1 MADDLTPAESAV
13 LIVLMTE
20 ARKISNNEL
29 KERYKITLDGA
40 SRRKLNK
47 LEYVTTDETDRP
59 FVHELVDKGWV
70 RVHEDMNFDSP
81 KAKALGAA
89 LSALHVTL
97 RERVLEHGAYRKFS
111 EMFARPA
118 EVQPEDND
126 LETRVRTVYES
137 LTPEPGAWIKITA
150 VRQKLGDV
158 PEAALDDVFRALS
171 EADDVDMMPE
181 SNQKTLTAQD
191 RRCAVRVGGQ
201 DTHLLAIGTR

>member
-1 MADDLTPAESAV
+1 VADDLTPAESAV
-13 LIVLMTE
+13 LIVLMAE

-29 KERYKITLDGA
+29 KERYQITLDGA

-47 LEYVTTDETDRP
+47 LEYVKTDETVRP

-97 RERVLEHGAYRKFS
+97 RTRVLEHGEYRRFS
-111 EMFARPA
+111 EMFARTA
-118 EVQPEDND
+118 EVQPGDDD
-126 LETRVRTVYES
+126 LEARVRRVYDA
-137 LTPEPGAWIKITA
+137 LTSAPGAWIKITA

-158 PEAALDDVFRALS
+158 TEAALDDVFLALS

-181 SNQKTLTAQD
+181 SNQKTLTDED
-191 RRCAVRVGGQ
+191 RRGAVRVGGQ